1 MSTGLIDAILSKMP
15 GMNKWRKDFFRHAV
29 HLFLCMRGRHNFE
42 NMERYGSYDECSYRL
57 NFEKPFDF
65 ALFNRELI
73 RLVCGTE
80 RIAAFD
86 PSYLAKSG
94 KHTPGVGWH
103 WSGSAGHAKWGIEIG
118 GLAVV
123 DVTNNTAMHLRST
136 QTPDSAWLRDEG
148 TGLLEHY
155 ADVVCTASGHLSALS
170 VRHLAV
176 DAYFAKRPFVDM
188 VLAGSGLHVITRLR
202 DDTVLRY
209 RYTGPATGGKGRPRE
224 FAGRVDVRNPDPEH
238 FTVCCEEPTWR
249 LYEAVVHCKAFKR
262 WLKVA
267 VLHELDGNGR
277 VKRVKIYASTDL
289 QLPGHDVFIYYKCR
303 FQIEFLYRDA
313 KGHTGLEHC
322 QSRNDDRMGFHH
334 NLSLT
339 AVNVAKATYWYSL
352 GEGQRGPFSIADI
365 KAQLFNELML
375 ERIFCVFGKDAD
387 PLKNHPAI
395 VHIRNFG
402 VKAAA

>member
-1 MSTGLIDAILSKMP
+1 MRTSLIDAILGKMP
-15 GMNKWRKDFFRHAV
+15 DMNKWRKDFIRHAV

-42 NMERYGSYDECSYRL
+42 NMERYGSYDECSYRQ

-73 RLVCGTE
+73 QATCGPE

-94 KHTPGVGWH
+94 RHTPGVGWH
-103 WSGSAGHAKWGIEIG
+103 WSGSAGKAKWGLEIG

-136 QTPDSAWLRDEG
+136 QTPDAAWLKEEG
-148 TGLLEHY
+148 TGLLAHY
-155 ADVVCTASGHLSALS
+155 ADVVCSASGHLAALS

-188 VLAGSGLHVITRLR
+188 VLAGSHLHVVTRLR
-202 DDTVLRY
+202 DDMVLRC
-209 RYTGPATGGKGRPRE
+209 RYTGPNTQGRGRRKE
-224 FAGRVDVRNPDPEH
+224 FAGRVDVWSPGPEH

-249 LYEAVVHCKAFKR
+249 LYESVVHCKAFKR

-267 VLHELDGNGR
+267 VLHELDGDGK
-277 VKRVKIYASTDL
+277 VKRVKTYASTDL
-289 QLPGHDVFIYYKCR
+289 QLPGHDVYICYKGR
-303 FQIEFLYRDA
+303 FQIGFLYRDA

-339 AVNVAKATYWYSL
+339 AVGVAKAVHWYGL

-375 ERIFCVFGKDAD
+375 ERIFCVFGKAAD

-402 VKAAA
+402 IKAAA

>member
-1 MSTGLIDAILSKMP
+1 MSTRPIDAILGKMP
-15 GMNKWRKDFFRHAV
+15 GMNKWRKDFFRHMLN
-29 HLFLCMRGRHNFE
+29 LFLSMRGRHNFE
-42 NMERYGSYDECSYRL
+42 NMERYGSYNECSYRQ

-73 RLVCGTE
+73 QAVCGSE

-103 WSGSAGHAKWGIEIG
+103 WSGSAGKAKRGIEIG

-123 DVTNNTAMHLRST
+123 DITGNTAMHLRSV
-136 QTPDSAWLRDEG
+136 QTPDSAWLREEG
-148 TGLLEHY
+148 KGLLEHY
-155 ADVVCTASGHLSALS
+155 AEVVSNNKEHLAAVS

-176 DAYFAKRPFVDM
+176 DAYFAKRPFIDS
-188 VLAGSGLHVITRLR
+188 VLRETHLDLITRLR
-202 DDTVLRY
+202 DDMVLRY
-209 RYTGPATGGKGRPRE
+209 RYTGPNSHGRGRRKV
-224 FAGRVDVRNPDPEH
+224 FAGRVDLRTPDPEH

-249 LYEAVVHCKAFKR
+249 LYEGVVHCKAFKR
-262 WLKVA
+262 WVKVA
-267 VLHELDGNGR
+267 LLHELGGDGQ
-277 VKRVKIYASTDL
+277 VLRVKIYASTDL
-289 QLPGHDVFIYYKCR
+289 RMPGHDVYIYYKGR

-339 AVNVAKATYWYSL
+339 AVSVAKAMHWYSQV
-352 GEGQRGPFSIADI
+352 EGQRGAFSIEDI
-365 KAQLFNELML
+365 KAQYFNELML
-375 ERIFCVFGKDAD
+375 ERIFCVFGQAAD

-395 VHIRNFG
+395 IHIKKFG

>member
-15 GMNKWRKDFFRHAV
+15 GMNKWRKDFFRHAI

-73 RLVCGTE
+73 RLVCGPE

-103 WSGSAGHAKWGIEIG
+103 WSGSAGKAKWGLEIG

-123 DVTNNTAMHLRST
+123 DIANNTAMHLQST
-136 QTPDSAWLRDEG
+136 QTPDSAWLKDEG
-148 TGLLEHY
+148 VGLLEHY
-155 ADVVCTASGHLSALS
+155 ADVVCSNSGHLSALS

-188 VLAGSGLHVITRLR
+188 VLSGSGLHVITRLR

-209 RYTGPATGGKGRPRE
+209 RYTGPSTQGKGRPKE
-224 FAGRVDVRNPDPEH
+224 FAGRVDVWKPDPEH

-267 VLHELDGNGR
+267 VLHELDGSGK
-277 VKRVKIYASTDL
+277 VKRVRIYASTDL
-289 QLPGHDVFIYYKCR
+289 QLPGHDVFIYYKGR

-339 AVNVAKATYWYSL
+339 AVSVAKAMFWY
-352 GEGQRGPFSIADI
+352 GQQKEEKGAFSIEDI

-375 ERIFCVFGKDAD
+375 ERIFCVFGEEAD

-395 VHIRNFG
+395 IHIKRFG

>member
-1 MSTGLIDAILSKMP
+1 MSTSLIDAILGKMP
-15 GMNKWRKDFFRHAV
+15 GMNKWRKDFIRHAI
-29 HLFLCMRGRHNFE
+29 HLFLSMRGRHNFE
-42 NMERYGSYDECSYRL
+42 NMERYGSYDESSYRS

-73 RLVCGTE
+73 QAVCGPE
-80 RIAAFD
+80 LIAAFD
-86 PSYLAKSG
+86 PSYVAKSG

-103 WSGSAGHAKWGIEIG
+103 WSGSAGKAKWGIEIG

-123 DVTNNTAMHLRST
+123 DVTNNTAMHLRSL
-136 QTPDSAWLRDEG
+136 QTPDAAWLKEEG
-148 TGLLEHY
+148 VGLLEHY
-155 ADVVCTASGHLSALS
+155 ADAVCTASGHLEALS

-188 VLAGSGLHVITRLR
+188 VLAGSHLHVVTRLR
-202 DDTVLRY
+202 DDMVLRY
-209 RYTGPATGGKGRPRE
+209 RYTGPATSGKGRPKE
-224 FAGRVDVRNPDPEH
+224 FAGRVDVKSPDPEH
-238 FTVCCEEPTWR
+238 FTVCCKEPEWR

-267 VLHELDGNGR
+267 VLHELDEKGN

-289 QLPGHDVFIYYKCR
+289 QLPGHDVYIYYKGR

-322 QSRNDDRMGFHH
+322 QSRSDDRMGFHH

-339 AVNVAKATYWYSL
+339 AVSVAKATHWYGL

-365 KAQLFNELML
+365 KARLFNELML
-375 ERIFCVFGKDAD
+375 ERIFCVFGKAAD